1 MITFTQI
8 RRAARD
14 RFDDL
19 TVKAVRC
26 RGPFTRL
33 VEPWSSA
40 HVLSWVDAEMGR
52 VPVAGGLHQDGWDG
66 HWRAW
71 LTVGPVEFDL
81 SRRAVVRAIAAC
93 DRARVH
99 QFADVRIGPVSVAAR
114 PDLRAAIRSELIKLA
129 RQLDPPPPIGKPLPL
144 VPGGLS

>member
-1 MITFTQI
+1 MISLTQI
-8 RRAARD
+8 RWAVLD
-14 RFDDL
+14 RFEDL
-19 TVKAVRC
+19 AVKAVRC
-26 RGPFTRL
+26 RRPFTRL

-40 HVLSWVDAEMGR
+40 LVLSWADVELGR

-71 LTVGPVEFDL
+71 LMVGPVEFDL
-81 SRRAVVRAIAAC
+81 SRRAVTRAIAAC
-93 DRARVH
+93 DRARFH
-99 QFADVRIGPVSVAAR
+99 QFADVRIGPVSVAAQ

-144 VPGGLS
+144 TSGGLS